1 MGKAAK
7 QNANRMAKR
16 IDRANR
22 MAKEVQENKEDK
34 DFLQMIEAMQ
44 DDKMY
49 RIKKGDKYLFD
60 GINAPG
66 EYWKSQFLTK
76 KEEGYGQEQN

>member
-7 QNANRMAKR
+7 QKANIIAKR
-16 IDRANR
+16 IDRAKR
-22 MAKEVQENKEDK
+22 MVQQIQENKENK
-34 DFLQMIEAMQ
+34 DFLQMIEAMK

-76 KEEGYGQEQN
+76 TEESDGQKQN

>member
-7 QNANRMAKR
+7 QKANIMAKR
-16 IDRANR
+16 IDRAKR
-22 MAKEVQENKEDK
+22 MVQQIQENKEDK

-76 KEEGYGQEQN
+76 KEESDGKEQN

>member
-1 MGKAAK
+1 
-7 QNANRMAKR
+7 
-16 IDRANR
+16 
-22 MAKEVQENKEDK
+22 
-34 DFLQMIEAMQ
+34 MIEAMQ

-66 EYWKSQFLTK
+66 EYWKSQFLTT
-76 KEEGYGQEQN
+76 KEESDGQEQN